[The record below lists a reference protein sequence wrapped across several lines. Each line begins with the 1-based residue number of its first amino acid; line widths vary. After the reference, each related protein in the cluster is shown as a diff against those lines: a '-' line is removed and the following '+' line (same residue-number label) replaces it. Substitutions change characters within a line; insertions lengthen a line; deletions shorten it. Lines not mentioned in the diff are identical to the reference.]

1 MPRYYFAIEGSPPE
15 DEGTE
20 LPDDAAAF
28 EMAENESLDFG
39 YRRRKHRPTIL
50 VFNEAGVLM
59 GRRPA

>member
-28 EMAENESLDFG
+28 EMAENASLDFG
-39 YRRRKHRPTIL
+39 YRRKHRPTIS
-50 VFNEAGVLM
+50 VFNEAVVLI